1 MNSKI
6 VYIITT
12 YKCSACKCMEYIL
25 KEIQKDNSTFTIT
38 TIDFHDVPEWIKNNT
53 KKYYKLMDKF
63 VEVKNT
69 KQLRKDIDE
78 IIQRVKTLDSC
89 REVSLV
95 ITKLQEATMWLG
107 MNLKRLGET
116 NSYPESKNPDSQR
129 IEPTADG
136 LKL

>member
-1 MNSKI
+1 
-6 VYIITT
+6 
-12 YKCSACKCMEYIL
+12 
-25 KEIQKDNSTFTIT
+25 
-38 TIDFHDVPEWIKNNT
+38 
-53 KKYYKLMDKF
+53 MDKF
-63 VEVKNT
+63 IEVKNT

-89 REVSLV
+89 REVSIV

-107 MNLKRLGET
+107 MNLKRLGEA
-116 NSYPESKNPDSQR
+116 NPYPESKNPDSQR